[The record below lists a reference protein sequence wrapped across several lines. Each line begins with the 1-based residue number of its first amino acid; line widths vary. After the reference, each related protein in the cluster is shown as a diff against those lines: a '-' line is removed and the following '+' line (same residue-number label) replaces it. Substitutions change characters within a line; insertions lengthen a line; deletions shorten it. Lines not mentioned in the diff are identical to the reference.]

1 MSIVLTVA
9 SHKRRPSLVAI
20 KTQTNTWKA
29 TTLHRNVFAVDIPYQ
44 ANESWEFS
52 VLLTADRHWDN
63 PHSDQSLQK
72 RHLEQAKAIGAPV
85 VDVGDFFCAMQG
97 KYDKRSSKGDIRPE
111 HQHGNYLDR
120 LVDTAVEAFQPYAK
134 NLVVIASGNHE
145 ESIAKNHETNLIE
158 RLVSQ
163 LNAGGKASVQHGGF
177 AGWVFFR
184 FKPTKG
190 GPWRTVKLHYDHG
203 YGGGGPV
210 TRDVI
215 QSSRRAVYLP
225 DADIVVSGHTHD
237 QWSLPITRARVSS
250 QGVPYLDEQLHVKLP
265 TYKEEYGDGFSGWHA
280 RRGAP
285 PKPVGGIW
293 LKFSYS
299 SRTERIVTNTLRTD

>member
-1 MSIVLTVA
+1 MVA
-9 SHKRRPSLVAI
+9 AVK
-20 KTQTNTWKA
+20 QNWKA
-29 TTLHRNVFAVDIPYQ
+29 SSLHRNVVAVDIPYQ
-44 ANESWEFS
+44 AKKDWEFW
-52 VLLTADRHWDN
+52 VLLTSDRHWDN
-63 PHSDQSLQK
+63 PHSDQALQR
-72 RHLEQAKAIGAPV
+72 RHLEQAKLRGAPV
-85 VDVGDFFCAMQG
+85 VDVGDLFCAMQG
-97 KYDKRSSKGDIRPE
+97 KYDKRSSKADIRPE
-111 HQHGNYLDR
+111 HLDGNYLDR
-120 LVDTAVEAFQPYAK
+120 LVDTAAGFFSPYAQ

-145 ESIAKNHETNLIE
+145 ESISKNHETNLIE

-163 LNAGGKASVQHGGF
+163 LNAGGRGNVTHGGF

-184 FKPTKG
+184 FRPSEG
-190 GPWRTVKLHYDHG
+190 GPWRTIRLHYDHG

-237 QWSLPITRARVSS
+237 QWALPITRARVSAA
-250 QGVPYLDEQLHVKLP
+250 GKPFLDEQLHLKLP

-285 PKPVGGIW
+285 PKPVGAVW
-293 LKFSYS
+293 LRFTYS
-299 SRTERIVTNTLRTD
+299 GRQERVIFDAIRSD